1 MAGGGGGF
9 DDDDG
14 GVISDI
20 NVTPLVDVMLVL
32 LVVLMMPAT
41 AIVSQSIAM
50 DLPSAQTGE
59 ATPQDAPVTV
69 TISIDAENQLYLD
82 RDEVDENALRRKL
95 RELEPDDNDVRAIIA
110 ADGVVPHRSV
120 VRVIDLLRQEKVTKF
135 AINVR
140 PGDLAAAEE

>member
-1 MAGGGGGF
+1 MAGGAGGF

-32 LVVLMMPAT
+32 LVVLMMTAT

-50 DLPSAQTGE
+50 DLPSAATGE
-59 ATPQDAPVTV
+59 PTPQEPTTV
-69 TISIDAENQLYLD
+69 TISIDGEMKLYLD
-82 RDEVDENALRRKL
+82 RDEVTEDALRQAL
-95 RELEPDDNDVRAIIA
+95 QALEPTTNEVRAVIA
-110 ADGVVPHRSV
+110 ADGVVPHRNV
-120 VRVIDLLRQEKVTKF
+120 VRIIDLLRQEDVTKF

-140 PGDLAAAEE
+140 PGDLATGE